1 MDELNRSDLI
11 DYISKLLN
19 LEISGKLIYLDVSEA
34 LDGVSDIGMFRN
46 ELKLRVANLN
56 DDYKYLNGFQKF
68 TKIMSDY
75 NKKQLALNPKE
86 LDYVVMFCDRLY
98 GKLTEIFEIVRFD
111 KIPTKDQ
118 LLNIDLDHCIGGDGN
133 LYFEEREI
141 KVYNKIGD
149 VVELYRLSTQNKPL
163 LKNKIESI
171 VNELIV
177 QKKKVKLQIGS
188 SNQKYLS

>member
-1 MDELNRSDLI
+1 
-11 DYISKLLN
+11 
-19 LEISGKLIYLDVSEA
+19 VSEA